1 MNHLGND
8 NCTEC
13 EVPLSAAWVGGVVA
27 FTIAVIGAY
36 YTVNMVYTARST
48 LIECSKMCV
57 DMMVAFMQ
65 NLGVMN
71 QILVGG
77 LELLF
82 FQHVSRNWG
91 MIVLKLRATNSK
103 QDICARGCLLFLALL
118 SPEVRTDSPGCKRQ
132 PICSQMYSK

>member
-1 MNHLGND
+1 M
-8 NCTEC
+8 
-13 EVPLSAAWVGGVVA
+13 
-27 FTIAVIGAY
+27 IGAY
-36 YTVNMVYTARST
+36 YAVNMVYTARST

-82 FQHVSRNWG
+82 FFPNMFQAVG
-91 MIVLKLRATNSK
+91 
-103 QDICARGCLLFLALL
+103 
-118 SPEVRTDSPGCKRQ
+118 
-132 PICSQMYSK
+132 

>member
-1 MNHLGND
+1 M
-8 NCTEC
+8 
-13 EVPLSAAWVGGVVA
+13 PLSAAWVGGVVA
-27 FTIAVIGAY
+27 FTIAMIGAY

-82 FQHVSRNWG
+82 FPNMFQAVG
-91 MIVLKLRATNSK
+91 
-103 QDICARGCLLFLALL
+103 
-118 SPEVRTDSPGCKRQ
+118 
-132 PICSQMYSK
+132 